1 MTLKPIICSALLG
14 LGCLAQAQNLLTA
27 ESSGF
32 ECENFPQNVKFLW
45 GKADKAMLTTE
56 DSYCGK
62 KSLKVTFNDKL
73 LRVFIHTPEQTFKKD
88 ETYTISAYV
97 KTPDADMSVG
107 FFCTSYDKLWNVN
120 AKTHKFEP
128 RPVATDWRQIKMT
141 AKLQCDGKILG
152 IYFLGKPGQVMYIDE
167 VKIEKGKNATWSEQ
181 DKRTASYGYGLKNPQ
196 SIEFDPAFDKK
207 FAKGDWSGVK
217 PFDKF
222 IRISGDSKKTP
233 QKTALQLAAD
243 SKYLYVRF
251 VCEEQNLNAMVS
263 KSLPNTPNWDDDR
276 VELHFN
282 FSGMKLRN
290 NLKAFSVNSVGVYST
305 DFKGEDKDFSVKTKK
320 GNGQWEVS
328 YRLPISNLGFQVVPG
343 MCWKISAGRFHR
355 TGRKETSAFA
365 KTQFH
370 FNRDTEAFLGFVLS
384 CKKTGFPQVVLSDAG
399 EVTDFDNNTGGNA
412 LSFWA
417 SEKLSASG
425 LKVRVNG
432 KPAKI
437 HKFGQCL
444 VTFYALTGNPGEK
457 LSFEVLDKA
466 GKVLLKGGFDT
477 KVFRDTERV
486 YRTPEPYVFKE
497 VFGEKR
503 QRPRIN
509 ITWALPVEDRN
520 YQDALK
526 TAVPYSTEQTLKELK
541 DAGIHLIIRNGMSVY
556 SQLPNIRK
564 GNVPVP
570 SNKPDMAAVPGLLK
584 RGLALPVCHYSFY
597 FIPGVDEKGKYGTT
611 AGKTGFFG
619 LMIDPINTNAY
630 LKSVEKIMD
639 VHGKDMSIFFIGDE
653 VIPLNIYRG
662 RTMNTDF
669 NDKAFLEK
677 WNNEVKTK
685 EGDGRFGIPW
695 GMKEN
700 DPAYSPSDRAY
711 RAYMAEEITKIAE
724 KAAAIARKKNKD
736 IIILSD
742 DAYGIPSVHGVQH
755 WSRYADCGSF
765 QLGEA
770 GIVSRKDWPGL
781 MFISKMIKDVGMVK
795 DLTVVIHEAVSGY
808 PTGAMSQSEMLECYS
823 QVIRGGATGFHFWS
837 ASMGQRYSWD
847 GQTHSVRI
855 GYPTG
860 YQYMLAMSKALSQ
873 MPDLKFPDTET
884 AMLISD
890 DSLMFSKKGYD
901 AFKRA
906 FIAIGEKPRGWF
918 KFVSDTHLHRKEESL
933 DKYKIVYI
941 PYASYLKK
949 ETLTLVEQ
957 FVKNGGTVICGDPQ
971 FADHNIHGDKVD
983 WLKNSFGG
991 IKWKNSDAPKRK
1003 LSNGVEVN
1011 AFKAF
1016 IVDKT
1021 DKVLVKYDNGE
1032 AALVEK
1038 KFGKGKII
1046 ISGFQLFNF
1055 ANDKLDGMIAELYKK
1070 NGGSTGHKIWN
1081 FKFPDPKIP
1090 KFQPKEGKCLTG
1102 NYGYWDRHKFY
1113 AGAFQNA
1120 GIPWTCTVIKNGKAS
1135 TSAKLLDR
1143 LNYFRL
1149 QKEFKRGPVD
1159 KWIEDFPAGRNSIVL
1174 KTAKD
1179 TEISEF
1185 VLYYSGECTNFT
1197 VETSIDGKTWKK
1209 VAAPAALKATEKE
1222 VKYLSV
1228 ACPGKYKQIRLLF
1241 NVPAGKKFTA
1251 VEAEVWKN

>member
-1 MTLKPIICSALLG
+1 MTLRPILFAALLG
-14 LGCLAQAQNLLTA
+14 LGCLAQAENLLTA
-27 ESSGF
+27 DSSGF
-32 ECENFPQNVKFLW
+32 ECENFPQNVKLLW

-56 DSYCGK
+56 DSYRGK
-62 KSLKVTFNDKL
+62 KSLKATFKDKF
-73 LRVFIHTPEQTFKKD
+73 LRVFIHTPEQTFKKG
-88 ETYTISAYV
+88 ETYTISAFV
-97 KTPDADMSVG
+97 KTSGADLNVG
-107 FFCTSYDKLWNVN
+107 FFCASYDKLWKDG
-120 AKTHKFEP
+120 AQTHKFEP
-128 RPVATDWRQIKMT
+128 RPVTTDWRQIKMT
-141 AKLQCDGKILG
+141 AKLKRDGKLLG
-152 IYFLGKPGQVMYIDE
+152 MYFLGKPGQVIYIDE

-181 DKRTASYGYGLKNPQ
+181 EKRAASYGYELKNPTG
-196 SIEFDPAFDKK
+196 IEFDPAFGKK
-207 FAKGDWSGVK
+207 FAKGDWKGIK

-222 IRISGDSKKTP
+222 IRISGDAKKAP
-233 QKTALQLAAD
+233 QKTSLQFAAD

-251 VCEEQNLNAMVS
+251 VCEEQNLASMVS
-263 KSLPNTPNWDDDR
+263 KSLPNIPNWDDDR

-290 NLKAFSVNSVGVYST
+290 NVKFFSVNSVGVYST
-305 DFKGEDKDFSVKTKK
+305 DFKGEDKDFAVKTKK
-320 GNGQWEVS
+320 GNGKWEVS

-399 EVTDFDNNTGGNA
+399 EVTDFDNNTGGNV
-412 LSFWA
+412 LSFWVA
-417 SEKLSASG
+417 EKLAASG
-425 LKVRVNG
+425 MKVRING
-432 KPAKI
+432 KPAAI
-437 HKFGQCL
+437 QQSGQCIAA
-444 VTFYALTGNPGEK
+444 FYTISGKPGEK

-466 GKVLLKGGFDT
+466 DKVLLKGGFDT

-503 QRPRIN
+503 QRPRVN
-509 ITWALPVEDRN
+509 LTWTLPVEARN

-541 DAGIHLIIRNGMSVY
+541 DAGIHLVIRNGMSVY
-556 SQLPNIRK
+556 SKLPNIRK

-570 SNKPDMAAVPGLLK
+570 RNKPDMAAVPMLLK

-597 FIPGVDEKGKYGTT
+597 FIPGVDDNGKFGTT
-611 AGKTGFFG
+611 AGNTGFFG
-619 LMIDPINTNAY
+619 LMTDPINTKVY
-630 LKSVEKIMD
+630 LQSVEKIMD
-639 VHGKDMSIFFIGDE
+639 THGRDMGIFFFGDE

-662 RTMNTDF
+662 RSMNTNF
-669 NDKAFLEK
+669 NDKTFLEK
-677 WNNEVKTK
+677 WNNDVKAK

-695 GMKEN
+695 GIKEN
-700 DPAYSPSDRAY
+700 DPAFNPSDRAY

-724 KAAAIARKKNKD
+724 KAAAIARKKNKN
-736 IIILSD
+736 IVILSD

-781 MFISKMIKDVGMVK
+781 MFITKMIKDVGMVR
-795 DLTVVIHEAVSGY
+795 DLSVVIHEAVSGY

-823 QVIRGGATGFHFWS
+823 QVVRGGATGFHFWS
-837 ASMGQRYSWD
+837 SSMGQRYSWD
-847 GQTHSVRI
+847 GAAQSVRI

-860 YQYMLAMSKALSQ
+860 YQYMLEMSKALNK

-884 AMLISD
+884 AILISD

-906 FIAIGEKPRGWF
+906 FIAIGEQLGGWF
-918 KFVSDTHLHRKEESL
+918 KFVSDTHLHRKEETL

-971 FADHNIHGDKVD
+971 FADHNIHGDTVN
-983 WLKNSFGG
+983 WQQNSFGG
-991 IKWKNSDAPKRK
+991 IKCKKSDAPKRK

-1011 AFKAF
+1011 AFKSF
-1016 IVDKT
+1016 IVKKT
-1021 DKVLVKYDNGE
+1021 DKVLEKYDNGE

-1055 ANDKLDGMIAELYKK
+1055 ANNKLDGMIAKLHKA
-1070 NGGSTGHKIWN
+1070 NGGCTGHKIWN
-1081 FKFPDPKIP
+1081 FKFPDPQIP

-1120 GIPWTCTVIKNGKAS
+1120 AIPWTCTVVRRGTAS

-1149 QKEFKRGPVD
+1149 QKDFKKGSAD
-1159 KWIEDFPAGRNSIVL
+1159 KWIENFSAGSSSIVL
-1174 KTAKD
+1174 KTVKN

-1185 VLYYSGECTNFT
+1185 VLYYSGECTNFA
-1197 VETSIDGKTWKK
+1197 VETSVDGRNWEK
-1209 VAAPAALKATEKE
+1209 VSAPAALKATEKE

-1228 ACPGKYKQIRLLF
+1228 ACPGKYKQIQLLF